1 MTTHLS
7 ETPKWLQGCFSLG
20 GLFGLFVGGGMLL
33 RGIRKDDGL
42 AMLIGLLFILITV
55 PWPIYF
61 ALVMRARARLGKPSI
76 RLDRETLRVGEAV
89 NVDYAHNFSKP
100 ATINRLVAQLILR
113 ERVTFRSYD
122 YNSKRMT
129 TRTRLHDHVIQ
140 EVESPGGSFLSGQSL
155 HRRFTLRVPPDSMHS
170 FAAPRNQL
178 QWLVRIT
185 LDLPRQPDWPI
196 TLPIRVL
203 PQRTG
208 EVGP

>member
-1 MTTHLS
+1 MTAHFS
-7 ETPKWLQGCFSLG
+7 ETPKWLQGCFSLA
-20 GLFGLFVGGGMLL
+20 GLFGLVFGGAIAL
-33 RGIRKDDGL
+33 RGIRKDDGV
-42 AMLIGLLFILITV
+42 AMLIGLLLVLVTV
-55 PWPIYF
+55 PWPIFF

-89 NVDYAHNFSKP
+89 RVEYVHNFSRA

-113 ERVTFRSYD
+113 ERVTFRAYD
-122 YNSKRMT
+122 YHSKQTT
-129 TRTRLHDHVIQ
+129 TRTRLYDHVIQ
-140 EVESPGGSFLSGQSL
+140 EIEAPGGSFLPGQSL
-155 HRRFTLRVPPDSMHS
+155 RRRFTLRVPPDSMHS

-203 PQRTG
+203 PPRTG
-208 EVGP
+208 EVAP